1 MKLRLP
7 LVLAHVRKDFLALR
21 VMFLLWAAY
30 MALDVV
36 GMGFYLGGG
45 MSYVKNVTDS
55 LPGFTLLFYIQFILP
70 YALIIGVIQ
79 EDPLME
85 PDAFWRTRP
94 LSRPELLAAKTAIVA
109 ALAVVSFAVW
119 SGLML
124 VQPHFH
130 AVTTPLSFK
139 GGSWVFLLAL
149 VAMASVTPTFIR
161 LVVTAIGMSLGIAF
175 LAFPLKLALHG
186 TATPLFAGHPRSG
199 EWVLGFLAIGF
210 AAIIAHQY
218 LTLRT
223 KVSLALIG
231 LLLIAAVLLG

>member
-119 SGLML
+119 
-124 VQPHFH
+124 
-130 AVTTPLSFK
+130 
-139 GGSWVFLLAL
+139 
-149 VAMASVTPTFIR
+149 
-161 LVVTAIGMSLGIAF
+161 
-175 LAFPLKLALHG
+175 
-186 TATPLFAGHPRSG
+186 
-199 EWVLGFLAIGF
+199 
-210 AAIIAHQY
+210 
-218 LTLRT
+218 
-223 KVSLALIG
+223 
-231 LLLIAAVLLG
+231 